1 MDKPIDIWM
10 LSVKE
15 IRKSRQWRGHVFL
28 TDLLPIAVVVIND
41 EGVTPIKNR

>member
-1 MDKPIDIWM
+1 MDKPLDIWM
-10 LSVKE
+10 QLLLWLLSVKE

-41 EGVTPIKNR
+41 